1 MDTTATSVDEMIAL
15 GERLGRLLNGGEVIE
30 LVGDVGAGKTTFVKG
45 LARGLG
51 IDDAIQ
57 SPTFTIS
64 RRYDA
69 RQGLSL
75 VHYDFYRL
83 VDAGIMAAEL
93 HEAIRDSSNITV
105 IEWAEVISGVLPRDV
120 LRITITATSEESRAL
135 RLVANGLD
143 SMAIIRGML

>member
-1 MDTTATSVDEMIAL
+1 MDTTATSVDEMISL

-45 LARGLG
+45 IARGLG
-51 IDDAIQ
+51 IDEAIQ

-69 RQGLSL
+69 DRGLSL

-83 VDAGIMAAEL
+83 IDAGIMAAEL
-93 HEAIRDSSNITV
+93 QEAIRDTSNVTV
-105 IEWAEVISGVLPRDV
+105 IEWAEVVAGVLPQDV
-120 LRITITATSEESRAL
+120 LRIIISATSEESRAL
-135 RLVANGLD
+135 RFVASGLD
-143 SMAIIRGML
+143 SVAIIKDLS